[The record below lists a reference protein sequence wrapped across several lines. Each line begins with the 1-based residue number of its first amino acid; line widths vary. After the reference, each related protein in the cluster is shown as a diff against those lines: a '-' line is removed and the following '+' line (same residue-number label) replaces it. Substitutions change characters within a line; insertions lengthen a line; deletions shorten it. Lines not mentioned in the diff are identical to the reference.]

1 MFPEFDL
8 FVGTFI
14 SQLFW
19 LLLQTEEN
27 SFLQHQSDLLTL
39 VIRRRGRE
47 TFLVEPYENFGE
59 AKLC

>member
-27 SFLQHQSDLLTL
+27 SFLWHQSDLLTL
-39 VIRRRGRE
+39 FIKRRGRKA
-47 TFLVEPYENFGE
+47 FLVEPYENFGE
-59 AKLC
+59 AK